1 MDLLVVTSTVM
12 SPLSQSYFL
21 EVLGGK
27 NINDKNKPLKI
38 VPGADLRLRFRAEI
52 PWDKKGCKRRIVN
65 QKINYYLEIK
75 KWLKRFSVVLNI
87 FSFLNN
93 SFLEEH
99 S

>member
-1 MDLLVVTSTVM
+1 MDLLAVTSTVM

-27 NINDKNKPLKI
+27 NINDKNKPLKM

-52 PWDKKGCKRRIVN
+52 PWDKKGWKRRIVN
-65 QKINYYLEIK
+65 QKINYYLDIK